1 MKQNYIYIPNLNLID
16 LDYLHSRNIHFEN
29 TMGNI
34 TWIKSLTTN
43 EVELESERGTTWTVS
58 RSKLIHCL
66 MDGSYPLLGINK
78 KDFNEE
84 QTYNVPLKSIPTKK
98 KLLIK

>member
-1 MKQNYIYIPNLNLID
+1 
-16 LDYLHSRNIHFEN
+16 
-29 TMGNI
+29 
-34 TWIKSLTTN
+34 
-43 EVELESERGTTWTVS
+43 
-58 RSKLIHCL
+58 